1 MGRLKK
7 LIDPVEQDQQ
17 KQEVEETL
25 EQMKVLDIAQ
35 LSMDDFKAIPVT
47 AARQPHP
54 FEGYPERKIKIG
66 TYFDQAL
73 RKEVDLIVSATWL
86 VALNPKESVFQDPS
100 GENVSITD
108 SKTRKEVIKNIPT
121 SHNRI
126 VRDYDRSGQGINNDV
141 VFDRTINLS
150 NDQILSRAAIVSSHS
165 ARAQL
170 IFRVN
175 QKTGKIEIDN
185 RYLLADT
192 GQVARLRKLFEM
204 IHYQQTRSERLAER
218 FYSEPE
224 STASAV

>member
-1 MGRLKK
+1 MGK
-7 LIDPVEQDQQ
+7 LVDPVEKDRQ

-35 LSMDDFKAIPVT
+35 LSMDDFKAVPVT
-47 AARQPHP
+47 AARQAHP

-66 TYFDQAL
+66 TYFD
-73 RKEVDLIVSATWL
+73 RKLKRDIDLIVSATWL
-86 VALNPKESVFQDPS
+86 VALNPKEYVFQDPS
-100 GENVSITD
+100 GENVSMID
-108 SKTRKEVIKNIPT
+108 SQTKQEVFKTIPT

-126 VRDYDRSGQGINNDV
+126 VRDYDKSGQGINNDV

-150 NDQILSRAAIVSSHS
+150 DDQVLSRVAIVPSHS
-165 ARAQL
+165 VRAQL

-185 RYLLADT
+185 RYILADT

-204 IHYQQTRSERLAER
+204 INYQQTRSERLADR

-224 STASAV
+224 SKSPVA